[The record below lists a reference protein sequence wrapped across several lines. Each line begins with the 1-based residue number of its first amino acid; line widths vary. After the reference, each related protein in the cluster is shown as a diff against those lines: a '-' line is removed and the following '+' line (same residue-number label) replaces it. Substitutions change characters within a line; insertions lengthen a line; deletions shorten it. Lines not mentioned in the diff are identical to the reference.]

1 MTLDSNL
8 DATLTGRRG
17 GRLPVAV
24 VAWGVLW
31 LAIGL
36 STAVQIWQLARLSE
50 TVVQAGQ
57 ALESAGSALR
67 VLGRVP
73 LVGEGPR
80 TLGEE
85 VGQTAEEIQNRGAST
100 RGNVRTL
107 SVLLGVSI
115 VVIPIASIL
124 GWYLPLRAARERDK
138 RSIQQAFNDAGG
150 KRAFEEF
157 LAWRAL
163 QHLRYDTLKKVTRD
177 PWGDFE
183 EGRYRLLA
191 NAELTRL
198 GLAGTTRTTR
208 A

>member
-1 MTLDSNL
+1 MALDTDL
-8 DATLTGRRG
+8 DAKLAGRPGRRLRIG
-17 GRLPVAV
+17 A

-31 LAIGL
+31 LAVGL

-50 TVVQAGQ
+50 TMVQAGQ

-67 VLGRVP
+67 AIGRVP

-80 TLGEE
+80 KLGEE
-85 VGQTAEEIQNRGAST
+85 VGQTAEEIQDRGAST
-100 RGNVRTL
+100 RRNVRAL

-115 VVIPIASIL
+115 VIIPMASIL

-157 LAWRAL
+157 LARRAL
-163 QHLRYDTLKKVTRD
+163 QHLPYEALKQVTSD

-183 EGRYRLLA
+183 VGRYRLLA

-198 GLAGTTRTTR
+198 GLARTTRTG
-208 A
+208 